1 MLEEF
6 LSSFSRYAP
15 SNPTAHLLHKSE
27 GDAFAGVIAYIL
39 AAITIQLLFA
49 FGNGAPGYW
58 CIWNDM
64 GEGSYL
70 IQPLY
75 SVSSRPAN
83 TFTIQPLNLT
93 FLLVMIFHVECP
105 FCV

>member
-39 AAITIQLLFA
+39 AAIPIQLLFA

-64 GEGSYL
+64 GGRLLSD
-70 IQPLY
+70 
-75 SVSSRPAN
+75 PAA
-83 TFTIQPLNLT
+83 ILC
-93 FLLVMIFHVECP
+93 E
-105 FCV
+105 